1 MPTIIKHG
9 DFTFDDEKIEE
20 IAKSIEVA
28 NKKKAFL
35 GQFFSPNAP
44 INGDRLTKRRQ
55 VLLDPEAVAD
65 LNEGQTPR
73 KDSIKLVTWS
83 QALRSYGSYI
93 EYTRQAYKKNRDSI
107 VEMARRQLAHNRLF
121 DIETTRFKALNG
133 ATHSLDAIYANS
145 KFDFWGTFNN
155 AKIMALKNRVSG
167 KLIFVCTPEVAAKIV
182 DEARA
187 AGTLLQGTAD
197 GANLVHTG
205 YLGDYNGVHIVECAE
220 PYMYSAA
227 VAAVGTQ
234 GQAGYQAAIPAKQLA
249 FFIGHTEDGMWPL
262 VENRLGEGNIE
273 VISKEIGSAGTGDP
287 TNEKGTIASRIDD
300 VGAFLEHPECVF
312 AVRNISLDMVSKVDG
327 TLPADYKLTSA
338 FESIS
343 GHEYGQGAGL
353 HNSDR
358 EVVSPAD

>member
-20 IAKSIEVA
+20 ITKNIEVV

-35 GQFFSPNAP
+35 GQFFSPNAS

-55 VLLDPEAVAD
+55 VLLDPVAVAD

-93 EYTRQAYKKNRDSI
+93 EYTRQAFKKNRDSI
-107 VEMARRQLAHNRLF
+107 TDMARRQLSHNRLY
-121 DIETTRFKALNG
+121 DIEATRFAALNS
-133 ATHSLDAIYANS
+133 ATHSIDAIYASN

-167 KLIFVCTPEVAAKIV
+167 KLIFLCTPEVAAKIV

-197 GANLVHTG
+197 GANLLHTG
-205 YLGDYNGVHIVECAE
+205 YLGDYNGVRVVECAE
-220 PYMYSAA
+220 PYMY
-227 VAAVGTQ
+227 VAAVSESV
-234 GQAGYQAAIPAKQLA
+234 PAKQLA

-262 VENRLGEGNIE
+262 VENRLSEGNIE
-273 VISKEIGSAGTGDP
+273 VISKEIGSAGTADP
-287 TNEKGTIASRIDD
+287 TNEKGTIAARIDD

-312 AVRNISLDMVSKVDG
+312 AVRNISASMVSKVDG
-327 TLPADYKLTSA
+327 TLPADYKITSA
-338 FESIS
+338 FQDIA

-353 HNSDR
+353 HNASR
-358 EVVSPAD
+358 EVVSPAE